1 MFDRFSGVILRLF
14 YGKKWWLVIMVQT
27 FAAWWVGKLFYSLS
41 ASSFLGFSKIN
52 IVSVF
57 GGAFDDPSSI
67 SASLFFIH
75 VSWVFIIFLA
85 IFWGRA
91 CIQLERASAISRL
104 GMVKIFFSAT
114 LMAFIFFW
122 GALFFN
128 GKSNYLG
135 GVFYEFGYLYLLM
148 IVCLWWGGGICVI
161 AMHAFFFRVFK
172 IQKRGING
180 RC

>member
-1 MFDRFSGVILRLF
+1 
-14 YGKKWWLVIMVQT
+14 
-27 FAAWWVGKLFYSLS
+27 
-41 ASSFLGFSKIN
+41 
-52 IVSVF
+52 
-57 GGAFDDPSSI
+57 
-67 SASLFFIH
+67 
-75 VSWVFIIFLA
+75 
-85 IFWGRA
+85 
-91 CIQLERASAISRL
+91 
-104 GMVKIFFSAT
+104 
-114 LMAFIFFW
+114 MAFIFFW

-148 IVCLWWGGGICVI
+148 IVCLWWGVGICVI